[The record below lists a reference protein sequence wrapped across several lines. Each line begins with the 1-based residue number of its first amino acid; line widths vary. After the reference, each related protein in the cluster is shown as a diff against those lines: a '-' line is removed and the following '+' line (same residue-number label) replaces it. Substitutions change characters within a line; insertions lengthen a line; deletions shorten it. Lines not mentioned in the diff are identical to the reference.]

1 MPPRGGHMSRGFLTE
16 EEKKNRPKITK
27 DLLKRIFSYLKPY
40 WKQLLLVLLCIT
52 ISSVCSI
59 FPSILT
65 GKILDEGLIGR
76 SLRALVFYILL
87 SLGMTLGANLI
98 GVAESYLNTWVA
110 QHISYDMRNQMLQHL
125 QKMSQRFFTSTNQ
138 GNVITRMTSD
148 ISGVENVVTST
159 FTSILSNLLTLTV
172 IAMFQ
177 KNWLL
182 ALIGMVIV
190 PLFTIPTRL
199 AGKAR
204 WKLAGEAQTCNDKS
218 NGILNETLSVSGQ
231 LLVKLF
237 GRELDEY
244 QRLEAPFDWE

>member
-110 QHISYDMRNQMLQHL
+110 QHISYDMRNQMFQHL
-125 QKMSQRFFTSTNQ
+125 QKMSSIFP
-138 GNVITRMTSD
+138 MTCGIRCS
-148 ISGVENVVTST
+148 
-159 FTSILSNLLTLTV
+159 SIC
-172 IAMFQ
+172 
-177 KNWLL
+177 
-182 ALIGMVIV
+182 
-190 PLFTIPTRL
+190 R
-199 AGKAR
+199 R
-204 WKLAGEAQTCNDKS
+204 
-218 NGILNETLSVSGQ
+218 
-231 LLVKLF
+231 
-237 GRELDEY
+237 
-244 QRLEAPFDWE
+244 